1 MGPSRD
7 RLGLSPGYGG
17 AARFTNPEVRAAL
30 LAEVEW
36 LVREIRPACRSLA
49 TEIQG
54 DFLAHPDEYDAF
66 ASLAREAYDRVR
78 SIRPQTLVFVHFQY
92 EAIYRD
98 FLGGPAA
105 AAQNLAALVAPFEP
119 KLDRIGFRATRRCS
133 VASPGA
139 PPRCRRTATRGWRRR
154 PRIRWWWRSLA
165 TRRVRR

>member
-36 LVREIRPACRSLA
+36 LVREIRPAYLSLA

-54 DFLAHPDEYDAF
+54 YFLAHPDEYDAF
-66 ASLAREAYDRVR
+66 GSLAREAYGRVR
-78 SIRPQTLVFVHFQY
+78 SIRPQTLVFVVYFQD

-105 AAQNLAALVAPFEP
+105 AAQKLAALVAPFEP
-119 KLDRIGFRATRRCS
+119 KLDRIGLS
-133 VASPGA
+133 S
-139 PPRCRRTATRGWRRR
+139 
-154 PRIRWWWRSLA
+154 
-165 TRRVRR
+165 